1 MSDYYDPLFVF
12 FRPFYCSEHE
22 RELRSVRLGLVK
34 QGGNVMLLRK
44 ILLST
49 VLLVGAIGA
58 ASASDLPTT
67 KGPPAYVPPPPV
79 FTWTGLYA
87 GGQVGYQWGTA
98 DTDIYA
104 NAGPYLTSLPS
115 YNPNGVAGGAH
126 VGYNYQIGQFVVGVE
141 GDADGS
147 SYSGSNSALGS
158 TPPFSSYSTRIPVE
172 GSIRGRI
179 GYAFD
184 HALFYATGGV
194 AIADVQ
200 NSYASPGFT
209 NTLAILFIPTVPPG
223 YDAFSSTRIG
233 WTVGGGVEYALD
245 NNWSVR
251 GEYRYTDYG
260 SFNEY
265 FVNTY
270 PGDYARVHLTD
281 NRVQL
286 GFSYKFDWFA
296 PVAPVVAKY

>member
-1 MSDYYDPLFVF
+1 
-12 FRPFYCSEHE
+12 
-22 RELRSVRLGLVK
+22 
-34 QGGNVMLLRK
+34 MLLRK
-44 ILLST
+44 ILMST
-49 VLLVGAIGA
+49 VIFVGAMGA

-67 KGPPAYVPPPPV
+67 KGPPAYIPPPPV

-87 GGQVGYQWGTA
+87 GGQVGYQWGTTNTNIY
-98 DTDIYA
+98 TDP
-104 NAGPYLTSLPS
+104 GTFLTSLPGYS
-115 YNPNGVAGGAH
+115 PNGVAGGVH

-147 SYSGSNSALGS
+147 SYYGSQSSLGT
-158 TPPFSSYSTRIPVE
+158 TPAFTSYSTRIPVE
-172 GSIRGRI
+172 GSIRGRV
-179 GYAFD
+179 GVAWD
-184 HALFYATGGV
+184 RALAYATGGL
-194 AIADVQ
+194 AIADIE
-200 NSYASPGFT
+200 NSYASPGFV
-209 NTLAILFIPTVPPG
+209 NPIGAFFAPPRAPG
-223 YDAFSSTRIG
+223 YDAFSATRIG

-286 GFSYKFDWFA
+286 GFSYKFDLFA
-296 PVAPVVAKY
+296 PLAPVVAKY